1 VKGNGITMAPRLRLP
16 SNLLFLVALLL
27 AACQPAASGSP
38 GASVQPSISSAPS
51 LAAHSVYPLTL
62 TDDAGRQ
69 VTITA
74 APTQIVSLAPSSTE
88 IVCALD
94 ACDDLVGVTDF
105 DDYPAQVADVT
116 DVVVGA
122 VVDVEK
128 VVAADPELIL
138 AAGNGF
144 TPTTV
149 IDQLTG
155 LGYPVL
161 SLYPHDLA
169 GVYDDISLVGEAIDA
184 QRVADQLRTSLRA
197 RAAAV
202 ATAVAGAERPRT
214 FYEVSVFEGSIYTAG
229 KDSFLASLLSQA
241 GGEPITGDPAST
253 AIQLEDLIAADPEL
267 ILLGDAA
274 YDPTITA
281 ESVAARAGW
290 AEITAV
296 KDGHIVVVLDDV
308 VVTRPGPR
316 IVDGLEALAKA
327 IHPELFP

>member
-1 VKGNGITMAPRLRLP
+1 MKGNGITMAPRLRLP
-16 SNLLFLVALLL
+16 ATLIFLVALLL
-27 AACQPAASGSP
+27 AACKPAASGSP
-38 GASVQPSISSAPS
+38 SASVQPSVSSAPS
-51 LAAHSVYPLTL
+51 AAARSVYPLSL

-69 VTITA
+69 VTVTE
-74 APTQIVSLAPSSTE
+74 APTRIVSLAPSNTE

-105 DDYPAQVADVT
+105 DDYPAQVVQVT

-138 AAGNGF
+138 AAGNGL
-144 TPTTV
+144 TPATV
-149 IDQLTG
+149 IDQLTD

-161 SLYPHDLA
+161 SLYPHDLG

-184 QRVADQLRTSLRA
+184 QGVADQLLTNLQA
-197 RAAAV
+197 RADAV
-202 ATAVAGAERPRT
+202 ATAVAGAERRRT
-214 FYEVSVFEGSIYTAG
+214 FYEVGVFEGSIYTAG
-229 KDSFLASLLSQA
+229 KDSFLASLISLA
-241 GGEPITGDPAST
+241 GGEPIVGDAAST

-281 ESVAARAGW
+281 ASVAARPGW
-290 AEITAV
+290 SEMTAV
-296 KDGHIVVVLDDV
+296 KDGQIVVVLDDLV
-308 VVTRPGPR
+308 ITRPGPR